1 MWEGLSASA
10 VHFFTFARS
19 GGVVKKS
26 RFRLV
31 AAVLC
36 FFLLALAYVV
46 LSTPNR
52 VQAAAPK
59 RPIQLS
65 TPDPGSFTSRYTQA
79 AQALRQRNLQS
90 ARQILSEV
98 AREHSDEAVRARLVE
113 GFYAYEAGDADL
125 AEKLLASV
133 SIPGGELEDW
143 RLFLLAESAQ
153 EDGHDETAAS
163 ALARLIS
170 DSPESPLRAKAYLQA
185 AQLALKEGDE
195 RHALELIDAAR
206 RNRIRGEEG
215 VELEHLAWKLGKS
228 LDDDQVRRDAARQL
242 LIRAPLT
249 AGALGVASSFRAVD
263 GSIDWSSLTAGEVKQ
278 RALSFLDVERLSAAL
293 DTLENVPEAERDLEW
308 HLIKAHALTEANRG
322 RDALSVLDLV
332 SPSDPLDRASVEWER
347 AQATAE
353 LGTARSGSRLAA
365 AERRA
370 LLKESHRHLANVVEL
385 GASDQLSA
393 AALRHL
399 YEALLD
405 ADLFE
410 QAMDTLRILRRVDP
424 RDSTGTR
431 QLWELGWQQYRRHN
445 YTGAVAYWS
454 ELADIYPGQGDAQRG
469 LYWKARALER
479 LHQPDGARSAYS
491 ELVAASDTADFYRRR
506 AMARLGTEPVSAQIE
521 LAKAP
526 AAWEI
531 DPALQRAKLLTDLGL
546 DALAQREMELVRQQS
561 DARDL
566 LGLKA
571 LILVRQGQRRA
582 GIALLREAFPTLG
595 GPRQSNVPAE
605 ILRAYYPLEYA
616 DTIRAQA
623 EANGLPAALVA
634 AIIRQESAFDP
645 RATSPVGARGLM
657 QLMPA
662 TAKET
667 ARRLDRSL
675 PADGLY
681 DPEFSI
687 ALGSAYLGQLMNS
700 FDGNVELAVAGY
712 NGGPNRIRRLW
723 NEDPDAEL
731 DDFVENLGLDESR
744 DYVKRVLVLADSY
757 RQLYPDIG

>member
-1 MWEGLSASA
+1 MPPRRRAPSHGCSPI
-10 VHFFTFARS
+10 TPRRRS
-19 GGVVKKS
+19 G
-26 RFRLV
+26 
-31 AAVLC
+31 
-36 FFLLALAYVV
+36 
-46 LSTPNR
+46 P
-52 VQAAAPK
+52 
-59 RPIQLS
+59 RPIS
-65 TPDPGSFTSRYTQA
+65 SPPG
-79 AQALRQRNLQS
+79 
-90 ARQILSEV
+90 
-98 AREHSDEAVRARLVE
+98 
-113 GFYAYEAGDADL
+113 
-125 AEKLLASV
+125 
-133 SIPGGELEDW
+133 W
-143 RLFLLAESAQ
+143 RCE
-153 EDGHDETAAS
+153 
-163 ALARLIS
+163 
-170 DSPESPLRAKAYLQA
+170 
-185 AQLALKEGDE
+185 EGDE
-195 RHALELIDAAR
+195 RHALTLIDAAR
-206 RNRIRGEEG
+206 QAKIRGEEA
-215 VELEHLAWKLGKS
+215 VELEHLAWKLGKK
-228 LDDDQVRRDAARQL
+228 LDDDQVRREAARQL
-242 LIRAPLT
+242 LVRAPLT

-308 HLIKAHALTEANRG
+308 HLIKARALTEANRG
-322 RDALSVLDLV
+322 RDALSVLDRV

-347 AQATAE
+347 ARATAG
-353 LGTARSGSRLAA
+353 LGARLSSTAR
-365 AERRA
+365 RA
-370 LLKESHRHLANVVEL
+370 MLEASHRHLVNVVEL
-385 GASDQLSA
+385 GASDQLSV
-393 AALRHL
+393 AALHSL
-399 YEALLD
+399 YEGFLD

-424 RDSTGTR
+424 RDTTGTR
-431 QLWELGWQQYRRHN
+431 QLWELGWQEYRRRN
-445 YTGAVAYWS
+445 YTGAVAYWT

-479 LHQPDGARSAYS
+479 LHQPDRARDVYS
-491 ELVAASDTADFYRRR
+491 ELVAASDTTDFYRRR
-506 AMARLGTEPVSAQIE
+506 AMARLGAEPVSSRIE

-531 DPALQRAKLLTDLGL
+531 DAALQRAKLLTDLGL
-546 DALAQREMELVRQQS
+546 DELAQREMDLVRHQA

-566 LGLKA
+566 RALKA
-571 LILVRQGQRRA
+571 LIMVRQGQNRRA

-623 EANGLPAALVA
+623 RANGLPAALVA

-667 ARRLDRSL
+667 ARHLDRRYS
-675 PADGLY
+675 PEALY
-681 DPEFSI
+681 DPELSI
-687 ALGSAYLGQLMNS
+687 ELGSAYLGKLVDS

-712 NGGPNRIRRLW
+712 NGGPSRIRRLW

-731 DDFVENLGLDESR
+731 DDFVENLYLDESR

>member
-1 MWEGLSASA
+1 MKS
-10 VHFFTFARS
+10 
-19 GGVVKKS
+19 S

-36 FFLLALAYVV
+36 FVVLALAYVL
-46 LSTPNR
+46 LSTPSK
-52 VQAAAPK
+52 VQAAAPR

-65 TPDPGSFTSRYTQA
+65 TPDPGSFTSRYSQA
-79 AQALRQRNLQS
+79 AHALRDGNLQS
-90 ARQILSEV
+90 ARQHLAEV

-113 GFYAYEAGDADL
+113 GLYAWEAGEAEL
-125 AEKLLASV
+125 AEELLSGV

-153 EDGHDETAAS
+153 KDGHEEQAAG
-163 ALARLIS
+163 ALARLIT
-170 DSPESPLRAKAYLQA
+170 DAPESPLRPQAYLQA
-185 AQLALKEGDE
+185 ARLALKEGDE
-195 RHALELIDAAR
+195 RHALTLIDAAR
-206 RNRIRGEEG
+206 TAKIRGEEA

-228 LDDDQVRRDAARQL
+228 LDDEQVRRDAARQL
-242 LIRAPLT
+242 LVRAPLT

-293 DTLENVPEAERDLEW
+293 DTLENVPAAERDLEW
-308 HLIKAHALTEANRG
+308 HLIKARALTEASRG
-322 RDALSVLDLV
+322 RDALSVLAQV
-332 SPSDPLDRASVEWER
+332 SPSDSLERASVEWER
-347 AQATAE
+347 ARATAE
-353 LGTARSGSRLAA
+353 LGGGTDLSREA
-365 AERRA
+365 RRA
-370 LLKESHRHLANVVEL
+370 MLEASHRHLANVVEL

-393 AALRHL
+393 AALRAL
-399 YEALLD
+399 YEEFLD
-405 ADLFE
+405 ADLFK

-424 RDSTGTR
+424 RDTTGAR
-431 QLWELGWQQYRRHN
+431 QLWELGWEEYRRRN
-445 YTGAVAYWS
+445 DTGAIAYWS
-454 ELADIYPGQGDAQRG
+454 ELADIYPGHGDAQRG
-469 LYWKARALER
+469 LYWKARSLER
-479 LHQPDGARSAYS
+479 LRQPDSARGVYS
-491 ELVAASDTADFYRRR
+491 ELIAASDTTDFYRRR
-506 AMARLGTEPVSAQIE
+506 AMARLGVEPVSSENLSRIG
-521 LAKAP
+521 KA
-526 AAWEI
+526 ATAWEI
-531 DPALQRAKLLTDLGL
+531 DAALQRAKLLTDLGL
-546 DALAQREMELVRQQS
+546 DGLAQREMDLVRTQA

-566 LGLKA
+566 LALKA
-571 LILVRQGQRRA
+571 LIMVRKGEGRA
-582 GIALLREAFPTLG
+582 GIALLRQAFPELG

-623 EANGLPAALVA
+623 EANGLSPALVA

-645 RATSPVGARGLM
+645 RATSPVGAKGLM

-667 ARRLDRSL
+667 AERLDRRY

-681 DPEFSI
+681 DPELSI
-687 ALGSAYLGQLMNS
+687 ELGTAYLSQLLKS

-723 NEDPDAEL
+723 NEAPEAEL

>member
-1 MWEGLSASA
+1 
-10 VHFFTFARS
+10 
-19 GGVVKKS
+19 VVKRS

-36 FFLLALAYVV
+36 FAVLALAYVL
-46 LSTPNR
+46 LSTPSK
-52 VQAAAPK
+52 VQAAAP
-59 RPIQLS
+59 RRSIQLS
-65 TPDPGSFTSRYTQA
+65 TPDPGSFTSRYSQA
-79 AQALRQRNLQS
+79 AHALRDGNLQL
-90 ARQILSEV
+90 ARQHLAEV

-113 GFYAYEAGDADL
+113 GLYAWEAGETGL
-125 AEKLLASV
+125 AEELLGSV

-153 EDGHDETAAS
+153 KDGQDEQAAS
-163 ALARLIS
+163 VLARLIT
-170 DSPESPLRAKAYLQA
+170 DAPESPLQSKAYLQA
-185 AQLALKEGDE
+185 ARLALKEGDE
-195 RHALELIDAAR
+195 RHALTLIDAAR
-206 RNRIRGEEG
+206 KAKIRGEEA

-228 LDDDQVRRDAARQL
+228 LDDEQVRRDAARQL
-242 LIRAPLT
+242 LVRAPLT

-293 DTLENVPEAERDLEW
+293 DTLENVPAAERDLEW
-308 HLIKAHALTEANRG
+308 HLIKARALTDASRG

-332 SPSDPLDRASVEWER
+332 SPDAPLDRASVEWER
-347 AQATAE
+347 ARATAG
-353 LGTARSGSRLAA
+353 LGTSRGGADLSKAA
-365 AERRA
+365 RRA
-370 LLKESHRHLANVVEL
+370 LLEASHRHLANVVEL
-385 GASDQLSA
+385 GAGDQLSA
-393 AALRHL
+393 VALRHL
-399 YEALLD
+399 YEEFLD
-405 ADLFE
+405 AGLFE

-424 RDSTGTR
+424 RDTTGSR
-431 QLWELGWQQYRRHN
+431 QLWELGWQEYRRRN
-445 YTGAVAYWS
+445 DTGAIAYWS

-479 LHQPDGARSAYS
+479 LRQPDRARGVYS
-491 ELVAASDTADFYRRR
+491 ELIAASDTTDFYRRR
-506 AMARLGTEPVSAQIE
+506 AMARLGVEPVSSENLSRIALAQT
-521 LAKAP
+521 ATP
-526 AAWEI
+526 WEI
-531 DPALQRAKLLTDLGL
+531 DAALQRAKLLTDLGL
-546 DALAQREMELVRQQS
+546 DELAQREMDLVRKQS
-561 DARDL
+561 NARDL
-566 LGLKA
+566 LALKA
-571 LILVRQGQRRA
+571 LIMVRQGRGRA

-595 GPRQSNVPAE
+595 GPRQSNVPTE

-623 EANGLPAALVA
+623 AVNGISAALVA

-645 RATSPVGARGLM
+645 RATSPVGAKGLM

-667 ARRLDRSL
+667 AERLDRRY

-681 DPEFSI
+681 DPELSI
-687 ALGSAYLGQLMNS
+687 ELGTAYLSQLLKS

-723 NEDPDAEL
+723 NEVPDAEL

>member
-1 MWEGLSASA
+1 
-10 VHFFTFARS
+10 
-19 GGVVKKS
+19 VVKKS

-36 FFLLALAYVV
+36 FALLALGHAL
-46 LSTPNR
+46 LSTPKK

-65 TPDPGSFTSRYTQA
+65 TPDPGSFTSRYSQA
-79 AQALRQRNLQS
+79 AEALRENSLQS
-90 ARQILSEV
+90 ARQVLAEV
-98 AREHSDEAVRARLVE
+98 AREHPDEAVRVRLVD
-113 GFYAYEAGDADL
+113 GLYAWEAGDTDL
-125 AEKLLASV
+125 AEELLSRV
-133 SIPGGELEDW
+133 SISGGELEDW
-143 RLFLLAESAQ
+143 RLFLLAESAL
-153 EDGHDETAAS
+153 EDGHAATAAS
-163 ALARLIS
+163 ALAQLLT
-170 DSPESPLRAKAYLQA
+170 DFPASPLRAKAYLQSA
-185 AQLALKEGDE
+185 RLALKEGDE
-195 RHALELIDAAR
+195 RHALTLIDAAR
-206 RNRIRGEEG
+206 KARIRGEEA
-215 VELEHLAWKLGKS
+215 VELEHLAWKLGKK
-228 LDDDQVRRDAARQL
+228 LDDDQVRREAARQL
-242 LIRAPLT
+242 LVRAPLT

-308 HLIKAHALTEANRG
+308 HLIKARALTEANRG

-347 AQATAE
+347 ARATAG
-353 LGTARSGSRLAA
+353 LGARLSSTAR
-365 AERRA
+365 RA
-370 LLKESHRHLANVVEL
+370 MLEASHRHLVNVVEL

-393 AALRHL
+393 AALRLL
-399 YEALLD
+399 YEGFLD

-424 RDSTGTR
+424 RDTTGTR
-431 QLWELGWQQYRRHN
+431 QLWELGWQEYRRRN

-479 LHQPDGARSAYS
+479 LHQPDRARDVYS
-491 ELVAASDTADFYRRR
+491 ELVAASDTTDFYRRR
-506 AMARLGTEPVSAQIE
+506 AMARLGAEPVSSDLPSRIE
-521 LAKAP
+521 LAKVP

-531 DPALQRAKLLTDLGL
+531 DAALQRAKLLTDLGL
-546 DALAQREMELVRQQS
+546 DGLAQREIELVRHQA

-566 LGLKA
+566 RALKA
-571 LILVRQGQRRA
+571 LIMVRQGERRA

-595 GPRQSNVPAE
+595 GPRQSNVPGE

-623 EANGLPAALVA
+623 RAHGLPAALVA

-667 ARRLDRSL
+667 ARHLDRHYS
-675 PADGLY
+675 PEALY
-681 DPEFSI
+681 DPELSI
-687 ALGSAYLGQLMNS
+687 ELGSAYLGKLLDS

-712 NGGPNRIRRLW
+712 NGGPSRIRRLW

-731 DDFVENLGLDESR
+731 DDFVENLYLDESR
-744 DYVKRVLVLADSY
+744 DYVKRVLVLTDSY